1 MIFQS
6 KDERNN
12 KAEWGGRTYGLCT
25 IEYVTKS
32 FLSPWKYSL
41 EDVVSGL
48 CCVVNTDVMKHL
60 LWFMSTN
67 SAVGSSRC
75 SIRVRKKNEG
85 ILTRLFLLI
94 IPLMKGAVGVQRWAE
109 AVGAEVAACFL
120 PTSPGHRVLCR
131 PAQQQLEHEDA
142 LDMPSDLALSESDWR
157 GLSNPLHNANVKG
170 LSGNDKETH
179 FGARCLSHT
188 SANAQPSSREGAAAP
203 GPTRWHCGK
212 ALSGRRTYGR
222 PPRPCAKPECQ
233 TVGDL

>member
-41 EDVVSGL
+41 EDVVNGL
-48 CCVVNTDVMKHL
+48 CCVVNTDEMKHL

-67 SAVGSSRC
+67 GAVGSSRC

-142 LDMPSDLALSESDWR
+142 FRFSFIWKWLTRPFKPAPQR
-157 GLSNPLHNANVKG
+157 K
-170 LSGNDKETH
+170 
-179 FGARCLSHT
+179 C
-188 SANAQPSSREGAAAP
+188 EGAEWEWQGDSFRSAASVPHVRYRPAKQP
-203 GPTRWHCGK
+203 GRSCRSGPHQM
-212 ALSGRRTYGR
+212 ALW
-222 PPRPCAKPECQ
+222 
-233 TVGDL
+233 